1 MNIIEFFKERVIFLI
16 INILILSFTGILL
29 EALKVDLYAIIFIV
43 VINFIG
49 IIVFHIYE
57 YIKKKKYY
65 DEVLSNLKSLDK
77 KYLISE
83 MMDEADFLDGK
94 ILYSIIKETDKSMN
108 DEILKLKL
116 NIREYKEYI
125 ELWVHEVKTP
135 IATCKLLIENNDFP
149 VTESIGEEV
158 ERVENY
164 IEQALFYA
172 RSNTLEKDY
181 IIKEIKII
189 DCINSSVKKNLNQLI
204 ENKIKIDITDRDN
217 IVYSDSKWVEF
228 ILNQIISNS
237 IKYRKK
243 DNSILKFYS
252 EKSGENIVLTIED
265 NGIGMDE
272 KDVLKAFDKGYT
284 GTNGRKFTK
293 STGIGLYLCNKLCIK
308 LGLKIKLESLLNGG
322 TKVYIFF
329 PINKMMLFE

>member
-1 MNIIEFFKERVIFLI
+1 MSIIEFFKERVIFLI
-16 INILILSFTGILL
+16 INILILSFTGMLL
-29 EALKVDLYAIIFIV
+29 KALKVDLYAITFIV

-83 MMDEADFLDGK
+83 VMDEADFLDGK

-135 IATCKLLIENNDFP
+135 IATCKLLIENNDLP

-158 ERVENY
+158 EKVENY

-189 DCINSSVKKNLNQLI
+189 DCINSSIKKNLNQLI
-204 ENKIKIDITDRDN
+204 ENKIKIDITDIDD

-243 DNSILKFYS
+243 DNSVLKFYS
-252 EKSGENIVLTIED
+252 EKSGENIILTIED

-322 TKVYIFF
+322 TKVYILF
-329 PINKMMLFE
+329 PMNKMMLFE

>member
-16 INILILSFTGILL
+16 INILILLFTGILL

-65 DEVLSNLKSLDK
+65 NEVLSNLKSLDK

-83 MMDEADFLDGK
+83 VMDEADFLDGK

-135 IATCKLLIENNDFP
+135 IATCKLLIENNDLP

-189 DCINSSVKKNLNQLI
+189 DCINSSIKKNLNQLI
-204 ENKIKIDITDRDN
+204 ENKIKIDITN
-217 IVYSDSKWVEF
+217 IEDIIYSDSKWVEF

-322 TKVYIFF
+322 TKVYILF